1 MGRKGSW
8 MMGEWKRHGG
18 GVVRSTNHPLLNFYN
33 FCKYISFDV
42 FSPSFFWHFEVHNWI
57 SYKLLTNFELTN
69 FNQLPPSFSVLQF
82 AMCDF
87 GLTKTSFATAGNWCK
102 RVFLV
107 FFLVE
112 AECCFWPNNVMTF
125 LYQIVDVWDHFTTF
139 QKICKL
145 WEIQPIGFFVCW
157 QITAV
162 VEIELLTS
170 ILALTFGF
178 E

>member
-1 MGRKGSW
+1 M
-8 MMGEWKRHGG
+8 E
-18 GVVRSTNHPLLNFYN
+18 GVWSVQQITLYWTFTTSANIYHMTCFHLLL
-33 FCKYISFDV
+33 
-42 FSPSFFWHFEVHNWI
+42 FWHSEVHNRI

-69 FNQLPPSFSVLQF
+69 FNQLPPSFSVLLF

-87 GLTKTSFATAGNWCK
+87 GLTTTFFATVGEWCK
-102 RVFLV
+102 RVFFSSFFELRLNAV
-107 FFLVE
+107 FDQIMWWLFLPDCE
-112 AECCFWPNNVMTF
+112 SLRPFYNLPK
-125 LYQIVDVWDHFTTF
+125 DF
-139 QKICKL
+139 QAVRNSAH
-145 WEIQPIGFFVCW
+145 WVFVCW